1 MSEPSQVLKILWID
15 VICLFSEG
23 GGGGAV
29 SSTDPT
35 LGSFF
40 KDVSAAPQL
49 SSLPP
54 PGDLGQQVE
63 IWSSQINTFE
73 ARAADYDE
81 LVNQMGS
88 GSEAEADS

>member
-1 MSEPSQVLKILWID
+1 MTPLLCSDPGD
-15 VICLFSEG
+15 FTFSEG
-23 GGGGAV
+23 PAGGAI

-54 PGDLGQQVE
+54 PGDLSHQAE
-63 IWSSQINTFE
+63 IWSSQIDTFE
-73 ARAADYDE
+73 SRMADYDE
-81 LVNQMGS
+81 LLNQMGS
-88 GSEAEADS
+88 GSEAEPDS